1 MAFLRRPR
9 PFSLSV
15 LSPAESVSG
24 RLTPAISRARA
35 GRAAGNRPERAKAAR
50 ERRERR
56 FIQNLLR
63 GVDSTG
69 TRGHFEGRS
78 RVLHGRRAFGA
89 PRRPPRS
96 APRYRRGELRRV
108 PLGVVAR
115 PFHCHWESKV
125 KESKPNAVAAEVS
138 RCASRGPIHLRRPP
152 PRLS

>member
-69 TRGHFEGRS
+69 TRGS
-78 RVLHGRRAFGA
+78 RRRPLARNRLLRAPIVHRRPFPP
-89 PRRPPRS
+89 PRRRREPGSGPPPRS
-96 APRYRRGELRRV
+96 GRTAGRGLD
-108 PLGVVAR
+108 
-115 PFHCHWESKV
+115 
-125 KESKPNAVAAEVS
+125 
-138 RCASRGPIHLRRPP
+138 RG
-152 PRLS
+152 